1 MDLTGYS
8 IYDIYGVNR
17 IELKGVYTA
26 ESLARKLIS
35 EWIPYLECYKCGRED
50 YCKYRAEGRA
60 DIRCGVIVTAVT
72 NFIRHTFTLLD
83 SMNTEQIQSY
93 LDGTFHL
100 EQFLFDAEQTTGMF
114 IDDAMIE
121 WWGKYKHS
129 LLGRTTHLRE
139 HLIQASRHFR
149 KIPEFESEEGV
160 LFVEGWSEKVFLDKL
175 RETHS
180 SWFLHLKIEVYEGR
194 GNRQPKRIQMLLDRY
209 ISDGYIVYIQ
219 GDADGK
225 ETEVFRTLVSK
236 KAVQAEHIFFFRHD
250 FETAIPAR
258 ILYEAI
264 RSLYELESVGYEDF
278 EKVLALKDRS
288 YVKTIKDEYSLDLEP
303 LKLALADAVGGV
315 LNRPMFAWW
324 QNEKFMDSELGKFLK
339 FIMYVK

>member
-72 NFIRHTFTLLD
+72 NFIRHTFALLD
-83 SMNTEQIQSY
+83 GMNAEQIQSY
-93 LDGTFHL
+93 LDGMFHL
-100 EQFLFDAEQTTGMF
+100 EQFLFDTEQTTGMF

-129 LLGRTTHLRE
+129 LFGRTTHLRE
-139 HLIQASRHFR
+139 HLIQASKHFR
-149 KIPEFESEEGV
+149 KIQAFESEKGI

-209 ISDGYIVYIQ
+209 IDEGYIVYIQ

-225 ETEVFRTLVSK
+225 DTEIFRTLVSRE
-236 KAVQAEHIFFFRHD
+236 AVQTEHTFVFRHD
-250 FETAIPAR
+250 FETAIPVR
-258 ILYEAI
+258 LLYLAL
-264 RSLYELESVGYEDF
+264 RNLGELENVSREDF
-278 EKVLALKDRS
+278 ETLLATKDRS
-288 YVKTIKDEYSLDLEP
+288 HIKTIREEYGLDLEP
-303 LKLALADAVGGV
+303 LKLLLADAVAGL
-315 LNRPMFAWW
+315 LNKPLFGWW
-324 QNEKFMDSELGKFLK
+324 QNEEFMDSELGNFLK
-339 FIMYVK
+339 FIMDVK